1 MSHSLIS
8 PTLESPCAPSGIPT
22 PDEYPSG
29 LHWSPH
35 IATHALGMQSDT
47 IVGTHALGMQ
57 SDPLVGACSEVAP
70 RVPPSDASKAIWPR
84 PPSRRYAGD
93 HSGRKYDLG
102 ATRRVCL
109 PARLTVSVWSVSVS
123 VSVSVCAIPPRI
135 WPLHHAVHRYIPLP
149 ARAQQHTP
157 FPATTSTLTAFN
169 CVIVRACVLVCWLA
183 MIVYWCVMYG
193 SSDYCGLP

>member
-1 MSHSLIS
+1 MHLA
-8 PTLESPCAPSGIPT
+8 CR
-22 PDEYPSG
+22 
-29 LHWSPH
+29 
-35 IATHALGMQSDT
+35 ATR

-57 SDPLVGACSEVAP
+57 CDTLVGACSEVAP

-123 VSVSVCAIPPRI
+123 VSVSVCAIPPAHSAPTPRCA
-135 WPLHHAVHRYIPLP
+135 PVHSPTGARTATHTVSRHHLHPHRLQL
-149 ARAQQHTP
+149 RD
-157 FPATTSTLTAFN
+157 
-169 CVIVRACVLVCWLA
+169 RACVRVRVLA
-183 MIVYWCVMYG
+183 GYISALQCDV
-193 SSDYCGLP
+193 LFL

>member
-1 MSHSLIS
+1 
-8 PTLESPCAPSGIPT
+8 
-22 PDEYPSG
+22 
-29 LHWSPH
+29 
-35 IATHALGMQSDT
+35 
-47 IVGTHALGMQ
+47 MQ

-109 PARLTVSVWSVSVS
+109 PACLTVSVWSVSVS

-169 CVIVRACVLVCWLA
+169 CVIVRACVFVCWLA
-183 MIVYWCVMYG
+183 ILVHCNVMYC
-193 SSDYCGLP
+193 SSDYCGLPSVLTYWAPRCWNCNITTANTTRCRSTVLCVWHIFISGESVHGACNVSVSRF